1 MQTYPLCKDI
11 VEQSL
16 LKTFI
21 AVNQFTDS
29 KLNSNGIY
37 SKTKMSIRMLV
48 RIKLICI
55 KLVRINSRNTL
66 KYTLYLYLVW
76 NLKNLTN

>member
-37 SKTKMSIRMLV
+37 SKTKMSKSLYACQD
-48 RIKLICI
+48 K
-55 KLVRINSRNTL
+55 INL
-66 KYTLYLYLVW
+66 H
-76 NLKNLTN
+76 

>member
-37 SKTKMSIRMLV
+37 SK
-48 RIKLICI
+48 I
-55 KLVRINSRNTL
+55 KLVFVCLSGQN
-66 KYTLYLYLVW
+66 
-76 NLKNLTN
+76 

>member
-37 SKTKMSIRMLV
+37 SKNSYACQDK
-48 RIKLICI
+48 
-55 KLVRINSRNTL
+55 INL
-66 KYTLYLYLVW
+66 H
-76 NLKNLTN
+76 